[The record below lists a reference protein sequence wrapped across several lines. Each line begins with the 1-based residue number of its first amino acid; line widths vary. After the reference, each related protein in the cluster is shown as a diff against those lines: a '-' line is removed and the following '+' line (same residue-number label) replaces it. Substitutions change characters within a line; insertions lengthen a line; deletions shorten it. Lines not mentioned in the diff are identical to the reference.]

1 MGHKLRSI
9 LVAAVVVGPLVCQ
22 PGNEAAFVG
31 AAAREDI
38 PDDWLG
44 LEGGQW
50 TGRQNDVYSLLLIST
65 GGGEVSSSLL
75 LHWFCARREMP

>member
-1 MGHKLRSI
+1 MGHKLRSF

-44 LEGGQW
+44 LE
-50 TGRQNDVYSLLLIST
+50 VALLQM
-65 GGGEVSSSLL
+65 LL
-75 LHWFCARREMP
+75 VREHVDEYTRTCA